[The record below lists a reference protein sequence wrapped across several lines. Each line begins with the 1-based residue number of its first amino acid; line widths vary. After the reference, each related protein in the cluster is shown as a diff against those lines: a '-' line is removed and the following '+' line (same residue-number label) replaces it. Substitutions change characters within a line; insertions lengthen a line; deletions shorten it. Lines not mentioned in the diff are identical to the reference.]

1 MSNIHGVGD
10 LENRFLGDTQ
20 RSYGQ
25 PSASFFL
32 GKVGW
37 FSSASILVYI
47 LCAMFVVQVIVDG
60 LERSKLASAF
70 LPIPLDGQFTSAL
83 GAHIV
88 DVVKELK
95 LYQLLTSGFIHG
107 DFDHLFS
114 NSLAV
119 LIIGSVFEGR
129 AFGFKGIFSV
139 FISTVI
145 IASLCSLHF
154 EGGPRVVGLGASG
167 GVLGISGFGL
177 GFVIFNWAALKARG
191 EAMFYCLMIGLIV
204 FSNFKE
210 VRENVGNFDHFFGFV
225 SGTFI
230 GMGFASPI
238 DSYDAEHK
246 RKVRLSG
253 WACLSLL
260 VLIGFVLTFFFS
272 L

>member
-10 LENRFLGDTQ
+10 LENRFLGDNQ

-25 PSASFFL
+25 SSASFFL

-37 FSSASILVYI
+37 FSSASILIYI
-47 LCAMFVVQVIVDG
+47 LCAMFIVQVIVDG
-60 LERSKLASAF
+60 LERSQLASAF
-70 LPIPLDGQFTSAL
+70 LPISLTGPLTSAL
-83 GAHIV
+83 GAQIV

-95 LYQLLTSGFIHG
+95 LYQLLTSGFIHA

-114 NSLAV
+114 NSLAI

-139 FISTVI
+139 FLSTVF
-145 IASLCSLHF
+145 IASLCSMHF
-154 EGGPRVVGLGASG
+154 EGGPRVIGLGASG

-177 GFVIFNWAALKARG
+177 GFVIYNWTVLKARG
-191 EAMFYCLMIGLIV
+191 EAMLYCLMVGLIV

-210 VRENVGNFDHFFGFV
+210 VRQNVGNFDHFFGFI

-230 GMGFASPI
+230 GMGFASPL
-238 DSYDAEHK
+238 DSYDAEYK
-246 RKVRLSG
+246 KKVRLSG
-253 WACLSLL
+253 WVCLSLL
-260 VLIGFVLTFFFS
+260 VLIGFVLSFFFS